1 LAPEPPL
8 IVIAA
13 GGSGSRIG
21 GNKPERLLGGTRL
34 IDRACNWAGQHSD
47 ALALAVRPGDDDW
60 GTGLPLLFDSM
71 EGIGPISALRSA
83 VCEGARQGRAA
94 TLLIGCDLPF
104 LPDDLVLRLS
114 AALPGHG
121 VAMPVSGGRLHP
133 MAALWRNK
141 VEPLERWIAEG
152 GQSLWRYAEAIGLV
166 QVEWAETPDPFANVN
181 DPAALTAAEQRIR
194 TTGQ

>member
-1 LAPEPPL
+1 MAPEPPL

-152 GQSLWRYAEAIGLV
+152 AQSLWRYAEAIGLV